1 MHTRNNFSIFS
12 LILEA
17 SARLIST
24 MMRQLDTVLI
34 LVTITALLR
43 GGAPQE
49 EANCFL
55 CESLAG
61 GEKKIPEISTVL
73 LFNTVG
79 QNCIHISANWYVVV
93 AAQIWDIKGQK
104 CKENY
109 ASLSLLL
116 AEQFPAKLIGF
127 PK

>member
-61 GEKKIPEISTVL
+61 GEKKSLKLAQYFFLTL
-73 LFNTVG
+73 LDRTAYTSQLTLVCGGGCTNLG
-79 QNCIHISANWYVVV
+79 Y
-93 AAQIWDIKGQK
+93 
-104 CKENY
+104 
-109 ASLSLLL
+109 
-116 AEQFPAKLIGF
+116 
-127 PK
+127 

>member
-79 QNCIHISANWYVVV
+79 QNCIHISANSGMWWWLHKFGILKDRN
-93 AAQIWDIKGQK
+93 AKKIMLP
-104 CKENY
+104 CLC
-109 ASLSLLL
+109 SLQSNFL
-116 AEQFPAKLIGF
+116 QS
-127 PK
+127 